1 MSVCN
6 LAITLHSGQ
15 LDFFLLALQVKL
27 HNRSGQVTST
37 HHTHLSTVRS
47 AQQEEID
54 DGIFWQL
61 TAAAVNI
68 QKITKPPAGAKEAIC
83 LGACVRWF
91 LPRLGIGGKKL
102 IQTLPPDGR
111 PVSCILTA
119 QDRII

>member
-1 MSVCN
+1 MGPVG
-6 LAITLHSGQ
+6 LP
-15 LDFFLLALQVKL
+15 FFLLALQVKL

-102 IQTLPPDGR
+102 IQTLPPGVLHPFRRD
-111 PVSCILTA
+111 
-119 QDRII
+119 QKRI